1 MKNRSMPRSMQSAR
15 GTGILPVIRHGQDGH
30 GTFGS
35 MVSMAIVLVVVMLGA
50 VSCQKSSTGG
60 GILSK
65 VTESISG
72 QPPEIDAGNGVS
84 FRAGK
89 SFAQVVLKPGVKLME
104 KAAVDASIQG
114 IGTDGHGVVFKNA
127 PPEIL
132 ALKAGDLLIVKNA
145 FAAKVLAA
153 ETVGDQTVLVTD
165 RVGLADVVQQGEVNV
180 DVPISFH
187 GSRAANTPPLS
198 PPPFKLMDLL
208 ETSLYAQGMSGGS
221 TAPPSP
227 NTISKATDLLTSG
240 WKIESWSVKPAGN
253 NAALSARMTK
263 DTGGFKAA
271 VEMDG
276 TITDFQFVTN
286 LKFPPTGGQLQAAIQ
301 GMSGHMHFVWE
312 IGKGTPGVWA
322 EEDKIKLPAGITIPL
337 GPIFAGVPLAID
349 ISSAFLVHPAL
360 TGGNE
365 YSKGGFTIDW
375 VGKNSAQ
382 STAIDIG
389 AADGSEGLTF
399 AITDDANVSPL
410 APNGMVIAFCAPRI
424 ELQLSPLGAYGGAV
438 GTGFKMAAAV
448 VDAAISYLANKYL
461 PPDVLSVLKSS
472 PLGKMSV
479 SNILSSKADV
489 FVQIIHTEGVTHSS
503 NITLAPCTKIELKVS
518 GQKGGEAQLFG
529 LTKGASTTKDI
540 FTKTYTEWRPGSKFC
555 KSI

>member
-1 MKNRSMPRSMQSAR
+1 
-15 GTGILPVIRHGQDGH
+15 
-30 GTFGS
+30 
-35 MVSMAIVLVVVMLGA
+35 MVLMTIVLVVVMLGA
-50 VSCQKSSTGG
+50 EGCKKSSTDG
-60 GILSK
+60 GILSEI
-65 VTESISG
+65 TNSLSP
-72 QPPEIDAGNGVS
+72 QPAEIDAGNGVS
-84 FRAGK
+84 FRAGH
-89 SFAQVVLKPGVKLME
+89 SFAHVVLKPGTKLID

-114 IGTDGHGVVFKNA
+114 IGSDGHGVVFKNA

-132 ALKAGDLLIVKNA
+132 ALKAGDLLMVKNG

-153 ETVGDQTVLVTD
+153 ETSGDQTVLVTD
-165 RVGLADVVQQGEVNV
+165 RVGLADLVQQGEVNV

-187 GSRAANTPPLS
+187 GSRAGNTPPLS
-198 PPPFKLMDLL
+198 APPFKLMDLL
-208 ETSLYAQGMSGGS
+208 ETPLYAQGSP
-221 TAPPSP
+221 PPSP
-227 NTISKATDLLTSG
+227 TVIKKPTDLLTSG
-240 WKIESWSVKPAGN
+240 WNVESWSVKPSGN
-253 NAALSARMTK
+253 NASLSARLTK

-271 VEMDG
+271 VEVDG

-312 IGKGTPGVWA
+312 MGKGTPGVWA
-322 EEDKIKLPAGITIPL
+322 QEDKIRLPAGITIPL
-337 GPIFAGVPLAID
+337 GPIFAGVPLSID
-349 ISSAFLVHPAL
+349 ISSAFLIHPAL

-375 VGKNSAQ
+375 VGKSSAQ

-399 AITDDANVSPL
+399 AITDDANISPI

-424 ELQLSPLGAYGGAV
+424 ELQLSPLGAYGGTV
-438 GTGFKMAAAV
+438 STGFKMAAAV
-448 VDAAISYLANKYL
+448 VDAAISYVANKYL
-461 PPDVLSVLKSS
+461 SPSVLSVLKSS

-489 FVQIIHTEGVTHSS
+489 FVQVIHTEGVTHSS
-503 NITLAPCTKIELKVS
+503 NMTLAPCTKIELKVT
-518 GQKGGEAQLFG
+518 GQKGGDAQLFG
-529 LTKGASTTKDI
+529 LTQGASTAKDI